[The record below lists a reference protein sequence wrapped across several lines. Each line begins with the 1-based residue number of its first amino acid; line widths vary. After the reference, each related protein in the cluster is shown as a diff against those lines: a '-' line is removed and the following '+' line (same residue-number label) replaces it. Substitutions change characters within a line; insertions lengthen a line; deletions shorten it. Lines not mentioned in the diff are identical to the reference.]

1 MTGSKDVCG
10 KCSAQFFGRQQFLA
24 CSGIC
29 KRRFHCKCLNV
40 EGDDYGFYMSSGVST
55 YKCAS
60 CTKRRDPD
68 NAGIL
73 DSEPIVVSVSTDGED
88 RVAPDATG
96 QCACGLG
103 GLVTALVR
111 KVDKLVSTVQFLR
124 DDNAALR
131 GDLQKLS
138 LRLSELTLAAPDA
151 IDSSETTESRRTYVK
166 VARSA
171 VSSFF
176 CSSSSI
182 KGQGGRA
189 KLRWAPP
196 NRSRSG
202 DIEQAEALDQPGDGY
217 KEWVPARTHLCLLC
231 LDHLPDVPCLSRGYI
246 RLLRVKS

>member
-1 MTGSKDVCG
+1 
-10 KCSAQFFGRQQFLA
+10 
-24 CSGIC
+24 
-29 KRRFHCKCLNV
+29 
-40 EGDDYGFYMSSGVST
+40 MSTGVST

-68 NAGIL
+68 SAGIL
-73 DSEPIVVSVSTDGED
+73 DSEPIVVSVSADGED
-88 RVAPDATG
+88 RVGPDATG

-111 KVDKLVSTVQFLR
+111 KVDQLVSTVQFLR

-171 VSSFF
+171 VSSVRRPQSRDKVSAP
-176 CSSSSI
+176 SSAGHRQNAAVQVISNKRKYWINRAMGTRSSI
-182 KGQGGRA
+182 TASVVRRQ
-189 KLRWAPP
+189 
-196 NRSRSG
+196 
-202 DIEQAEALDQPGDGY
+202 
-217 KEWVPARTHLCLLC
+217 EWVLARTHLCLLC
-231 LDHLPDVPCLSRGYI
+231 LDHLPDVPCSSRGFI
-246 RLLRVKS
+246 RLLHVKS

>member
-10 KCSAQFFGRQQFLA
+10 KCSAQLFGRQQFLA

-29 KRRFHCKCLNV
+29 KRRFHSKCLNV
-40 EGDDYGFYMSSGVST
+40 EGDDYGFYMSIGVST

-60 CTKRRDPD
+60 CTKRPYRGF
-68 NAGIL
+68 A
-73 DSEPIVVSVSTDGED
+73 STDGED
-88 RVAPDATG
+88 HVAPDTTG

-111 KVDKLVSTVQFLR
+111 KVDQLVSTVQFLR

-138 LRLSELTLAAPDA
+138 LRLSELTLATPDA

-171 VSSFF
+171 VSSVRRPQSMDKVAAP
-176 CSSSSI
+176 SSAGPRQNAAGPPTPRKHWI
-182 KGQGGRA
+182 NRA
-189 KLRWAPP
+189 MGTRLSVTASVVR
-196 NRSRSG
+196 R
-202 DIEQAEALDQPGDGY
+202 Q
-217 KEWVPARTHLCLLC
+217 EWVPARTHLCLLC
-231 LDHLPDVPCLSRGYI
+231 LDHLTDVPCSSRGYI
-246 RLLRVKS
+246 RQLLVKS